1 MSCRFEDKKLLMQNK
16 LFTPQLLTN
25 FAVILV
31 LSSNKIMLYSFWRSL
46 LVSIGVIDPIN
57 TKSEEPLCAEAFT
70 QFAFQESVLS
80 RSHIN
85 SQREKKLIQCVT
97 WNS

>member
-1 MSCRFEDKKLLMQNK
+1 M
-16 LFTPQLLTN
+16 
-25 FAVILV
+25 
-31 LSSNKIMLYSFWRSL
+31 
-46 LVSIGVIDPIN
+46 VSIGVIDPIN

-80 RSHIN
+80 RSHFN